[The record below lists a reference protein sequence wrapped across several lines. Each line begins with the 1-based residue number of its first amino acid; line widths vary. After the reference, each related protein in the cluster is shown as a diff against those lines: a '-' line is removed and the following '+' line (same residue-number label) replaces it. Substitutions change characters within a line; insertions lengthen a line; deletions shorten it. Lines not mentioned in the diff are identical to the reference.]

1 MIEKVITLKIKEFYK
16 NKIEIIEEKINREE
30 DRLEQNDLTSLSD
43 SMSYNYHLGKLSEL
57 REVES
62 MLKDLLDE

>member
-1 MIEKVITLKIKEFYK
+1 MKMELQAIL
-16 NKIEIIEEKINREE
+16 EIIEEKINREE
-30 DRLEQNDLTSLSD
+30 DRLEQNDLTSLCD
-43 SMSYNYHLGKLSEL
+43 DMSYNYHLGKLRGL

>member
-1 MIEKVITLKIKEFYK
+1 MKMELQAIL
-16 NKIEIIEEKINREE
+16 EIIEEKINREE

-43 SMSYNYHLGKLSEL
+43 NMSYNYHLGKLRGL
-57 REVES
+57 REVKS

>member
-1 MIEKVITLKIKEFYK
+1 MKMELQSMLEVV
-16 NKIEIIEEKINREE
+16 EEKINKEE
-30 DRLEQNDLTSLSD
+30 DKLERIDLTSD
-43 SMSYNYHLGKLSEL
+43 ISYNYHLGKLRGL

>member
-1 MIEKVITLKIKEFYK
+1 MKMELQLMLEVV
-16 NKIEIIEEKINREE
+16 EEKINKEE
-30 DRLEQNDLTSLSD
+30 DKLNRIDLRPSCD
-43 SMSYNYHLGKLSEL
+43 SNKMAYNYHLGKLRGL

>member
-1 MIEKVITLKIKEFYK
+1 MKMELQAILK
-16 NKIEIIEEKINREE
+16 IIEEKINREE
-30 DRLEQNDLTSLSD
+30 ARLEQNDLTSLSD
-43 SMSYNYHLGKLSEL
+43 NMSYNYHLGKLREL